1 MKGTTYKSIIN
12 FLKLAILFIFWKMVM
27 NIIYFPVNTRIIYTI
42 FMLIASFAVFCF
54 LYVKND
60 FTKIN
65 NKKTSR
71 ILKLLK
77 KNNYKYDVKSN
88 IYYKDEK
95 YKDYIV
101 EAIKNI
107 NEKQFQEFK
116 DKGFLLIVGDLLNTK
131 NTSGL
136 FSHGEKYIIIY
147 TKNYSKQEV
156 ISTFYHEWGHFL
168 DFYWNYISDSP
179 TFKMHFIKNKNY
191 INNSIR
197 FLYGN
202 SMFLYQSKHT
212 YTNLYEYTSSSEYLA
227 VNYSRWKRNELSS
240 TFLCPIFEYM
250 DKQ

>member
-1 MKGTTYKSIIN
+1 
-12 FLKLAILFIFWKMVM
+12 
-27 NIIYFPVNTRIIYTI
+27 
-42 FMLIASFAVFCF
+42 MLIASFAVFCF

-147 TKNYSKQEV
+147 TRNYSKQEV

-179 TFKMHFIKNKNY
+179 TFKMYFIKNKNY